1 MISDAHPP
9 TPPARARR
17 ALAIVA
23 GVIALVGPVAAAA
36 QDTLRLGTLQQ
47 AAVRVDPRQARSELD
62 ARSLELRLGGLSSD
76 RLPDFRLV
84 AEGSVQSEVTTFPGA
99 VVGASGIQ
107 PPKERY
113 EAGIQVDVLV
123 WDGGVLSA
131 RSGLERASYTV
142 ATAGLDAELFAVRT
156 EVNEAYFGALLAQ
169 ERLREA
175 ELLIEDLVARL
186 SELRGRVEAGAA
198 LAGDTALVRAEMLEA
213 RQGRDG
219 LAAERHAWLDVLGQL
234 AGRRIVPDDVL
245 VIPDLTEA
253 VNGVGAGRAEVVASG
268 VRVHPQYALF
278 DAERARLDQQAAV
291 TGATR
296 LPRLSAFGQLAWG
309 RPGFDQFDR
318 DPHEYWRAGLQVRW
332 APWDWKRRSREMADL
347 RVRQRMVDAEEAS
360 FTERL
365 TRALQRPLRTMAE
378 MRDALAID
386 DEIVVLREQVER
398 QARAQ
403 FAERVI
409 SAAAYTEARN
419 ELQLA
424 RVARLRHRAE
434 LARAQAAYLT
444 TLGVEL
450 R

>member
-113 EAGIQVDVLV
+113 EAGIQVDLLV

-198 LAGDTALVRAEMLEA
+198 LAGDTALVRAEMLDWQHEP
-213 RQGRDG
+213 GC
-219 LAAERHAWLDVLGQL
+219 LVLEFTLPSGTF
-234 AGRRIVPDDVL
+234 ATAVVREL
-245 VIPDLTEA
+245 VSYE
-253 VNGVGAGRAEVVASG
+253 S
-268 VRVHPQYALF
+268 
-278 DAERARLDQQAAV
+278 
-291 TGATR
+291 
-296 LPRLSAFGQLAWG
+296 
-309 RPGFDQFDR
+309 
-318 DPHEYWRAGLQVRW
+318 
-332 APWDWKRRSREMADL
+332 
-347 RVRQRMVDAEEAS
+347 
-360 FTERL
+360 
-365 TRALQRPLRTMAE
+365 
-378 MRDALAID
+378 
-386 DEIVVLREQVER
+386 
-398 QARAQ
+398 
-403 FAERVI
+403 
-409 SAAAYTEARN
+409 
-419 ELQLA
+419 
-424 RVARLRHRAE
+424 
-434 LARAQAAYLT
+434 
-444 TLGVEL
+444 
-450 R
+450 